1 MQRGELIEYP
11 AFDGSTVHSYLTG
24 DRKSKGVVIVIQEI
38 WGLTN
43 FIKSYSDRLA
53 SLGLLVLAPHLYSR
67 REERDVFSQENIS
80 MAMKLFMEIPQ
91 EKRGDQSAIS
101 GALERATE
109 EQREVI
115 QRLMMG
121 RGKLEERMIKDLVMG
136 YEYLKGNFKPEKFG
150 VVGFC
155 MGGGLSF
162 RISTRLPFDATVV
175 YYGANPPNI
184 EDISKMK
191 GPMLAMYAGEDPRI
205 NAGIPDA
212 VSYFLKFNKQI
223 ELKVYPNTRHAFANN
238 DGAAYNREAAEDAWE
253 RASTF
258 FQRNLL

>member
-1 MQRGELIEYP
+1 MQNRELIEYP
-11 AFDGSTVHSYLTG
+11 TFDGSTVRSFLTG
-24 DRKSKGVVIVIQEI
+24 NNKSKGAVIVIQEI

-43 FIKSYSDRLA
+43 FIKSYSNRLA
-53 SLGLLVLAPHLYSR
+53 SLGFLVLAPHLYSR
-67 REERDVFSQENIS
+67 KEEREVFSQENIS
-80 MAMKLFMEIPQ
+80 MAMKLFMEIPPK
-91 EKRGDQSAIS
+91 ERGDQPAIS
-101 GALERATE
+101 GALERATK
-109 EQREVI
+109 EQKEVI

-121 RGKLEERMIKDLVMG
+121 RGKIEERMVKDLVMG

-162 RISTRLPFDATVV
+162 RISTQLPFDRTVV
-175 YYGANPPNI
+175 YYGANPPNL
-184 EDISKMK
+184 EEISKMK

-212 VSYFLKFNKQI
+212 VSRFLKYNKEI

-253 RASTF
+253 RVSTF
-258 FQRNLL
+258 FKRGLL